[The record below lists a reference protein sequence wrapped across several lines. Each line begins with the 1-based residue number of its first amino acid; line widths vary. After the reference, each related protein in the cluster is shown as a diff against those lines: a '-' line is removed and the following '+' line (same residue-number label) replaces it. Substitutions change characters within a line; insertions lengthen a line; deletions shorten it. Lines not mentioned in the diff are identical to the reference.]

1 MKTRLAALPVAVVT
15 LAVLSGCAPGL
26 PSLPNS
32 VESIIEQATG
42 GSVDVGG
49 NVNVPSGW
57 PNLPLP
63 QGELISAISV
73 DQTFSLTYTIP
84 SAAAADA
91 LLVELASAGFSTESE
106 ADYGGFRTHILTD
119 GVLSVT
125 VGVMTDGEAVTL
137 IYSSTPKG

>member
-26 PSLPNS
+26 PGLPTS
-32 VESIIEQATG
+32 VETIIEQATG

-49 NVNVPSGW
+49 NVSVPGGW

-63 QGELISAISV
+63 HGELIAALKV
-73 DQTFSLTYTIP
+73 DQTFSLTYKLE

-91 LLVELASAGFSTESE
+91 LLADLAGAGFSTEGD
-106 ADYGGFRTHILTD
+106 ADYGEFRTHILTD

-125 VGVMTDGEAVTL
+125 VGVMTNGDEVTMN
-137 IYSSTPKG
+137 YSSTPKG